1 MDAVIGGPGRCGEPP
16 RHGWS
21 GLARSVAAP
30 AVPCGLSPD
39 VLGQASASLPRPAVV
54 WIEQGRSQA
63 QPWRQPGAHL
73 RPAHDRGR
81 PGASRWV
88 GEGDQSMGLVG
99 DRWPPRPAGRPRAAP
114 RPAQAGHFP
123 GTPHVLSRDY
133 LYGHPARAEGVA
145 ARTLRRTPG
154 PCPGGRRFRHS
165 AHHRSR
171 DAGPFL
177 RSSSLHGGFRWSRR
191 QRRAPPAA
199 VLSAFSVVV
208 GESHPGHSSW
218 PWKLSDD

>member
-73 RPAHDRGR
+73 RPAHDRGH

-123 GTPHVLSRDY
+123 GTPASSAATTLRPSRPRRACVPGPSGGRPD
-133 LYGHPARAEGVA
+133 PARAGAV
-145 ARTLRRTPG
+145 
-154 PCPGGRRFRHS
+154 FRYS